1 MVGTV
6 GKMFASLDDA
16 SWYHG
21 RITRDQAIEIL
32 LQNGRQEGLFLV
44 RNKAGGSEDNFVL
57 SLWHG
62 NQALH
67 FQIQSRGGIY
77 YSIDDG
83 PSFEGLDS
91 LIEYYREQAD
101 GLPIRLTQFCQGNP
115 PPASCRKHGVTTPLH
130 LACAEGNFKLVL
142 GLLTGQNQSDIT
154 TRNENGVTPLHEAAL
169 RGDEDIVSILL
180 RHGADTKSKDD
191 GGNTP
196 LQVQY
201 FIFTK
206 IFCFEYL
213 PLDNRASNFDFYLY
227 FLLKILR
234 TDMSVISRYL
244 NKIFIRTIY
253 I

>member
-1 MVGTV
+1 
-6 GKMFASLDDA
+6 MFASLDDA

-213 PLDNRASNFDFYLY
+213 PLDNRLRISISNYTSC
-227 FLLKILR
+227 LR
-234 TDMSVISRYL
+234 FSELI
-244 NKIFIRTIY
+244 
-253 I
+253 